1 MSISSLSTSLIASL
15 FKKADAD
22 DSGTLSATEL
32 DSVASDISQ
41 STGKKETGAQL
52 LAAYDTDKNGS
63 VSANEF
69 GDGVTLD
76 SNVHT
81 ALLKAQ
87 EIMSGATLIS
97 YMNGGDGSSSSGNDL
112 SSMFSSGTDNSSFA
126 SLLNG
131 ANGSDGSDADSLS
144 ALFEQLM
151 QNYQGGASA
160 IADGTDATTDPE
172 TPAVTDPTKTESS
185 T

>member
-22 DSGTLSATEL
+22 SSGTLTATEL
-32 DSVASDISQ
+32 DSVAADLGQ
-41 STGKKETGAQL
+41 ATGKTETGAEL
-52 LAAYDTDKNGS
+52 LKSYDTDHDGS
-63 VSANEF
+63 VSADEF

-87 EIMSGATLIS
+87 EIMSGATLIA
-97 YMNGGDGSSSSGNDL
+97 YMNGDDSGGSSNNDL
-112 SSMFSSGTDNSSFA
+112 SSMFSSGTDDSSLA